1 MKDCERYGLMIS
13 AMLDGELCERDKA
26 ELSAHIAGCERCG
39 ALAAAFAAASGALSG
54 ELEGPPE
61 DLHGAI
67 MEKIGAAAKV
77 RRSQTRF
84 MRLRPIIAA
93 AACVAVVA
101 VTLLAANHGLRS
113 AKSTAAGGAAESF
126 ATAPEAPSYAGGGEG
141 SAVMY
146 DADGAGGESAGAG
159 PMEAPAPE
167 PAPTKTPPGASMD
180 NAPSETR
187 SINAAATSEEALAEN
202 IADMAEP
209 ESEADAP
216 ADLAALEVEA
226 VAAGNGFF
234 TATVLA
240 DPSGYFVPGEQITV
254 FSDAAVT
261 PGTRVTVRCSGAGAE
276 PGAYYVTAEEIEIN
290 E

>member
-1 MKDCERYGLMIS
+1 MKDCERYEPMIS
-13 AMLDGELCERDKA
+13 AMLDGELGEREKA

-39 ALAAAFAAASGALSG
+39 ALAAAFAAASGAFSEG
-54 ELEGPPE
+54 LEEPPE

-67 MEKIGAAAKV
+67 MERVGAAAKV

-126 ATAPEAPSYAGGGEG
+126 AAAPEAPSYAGGEG

-146 DADGAGGESAGAG
+146 DADGVGGENAGAG
-159 PMEAPAPE
+159 TMEAPAPE

-216 ADLAALEVEA
+216 ADLTLLEVEA
-226 VAAGNGFF
+226 VAAGKGFF
-234 TATVLA
+234 TATVVA
-240 DPSGYFVPGEQITV
+240 DPSGSFAPGEQITV